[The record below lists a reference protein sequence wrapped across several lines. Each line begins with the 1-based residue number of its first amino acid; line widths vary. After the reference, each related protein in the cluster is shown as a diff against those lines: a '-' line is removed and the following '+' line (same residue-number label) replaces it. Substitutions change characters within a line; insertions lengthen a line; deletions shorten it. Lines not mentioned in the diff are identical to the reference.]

1 MARKRG
7 GVAGF
12 YDRKKGFI
20 KALAPIALGAIP
32 GIGMPLAVAAGAAM
46 GADKEGKGYF
56 KGFDAGG
63 ALKGGVAGYGQGATG
78 AGIKGLLTGAA
89 KSGMSATEGARQ
101 ALSDY
106 NRPVSKIFSSGGGA
120 TTPAAGGGGGGVP
133 GDAYNYG
140 NVVPKQTGLS
150 KAAKVATE
158 YKDLI
163 AAGGK
168 GIQAFLPDEAANASA
183 DAAYMNAETNRM
195 RLEQEQS
202 QEKTEQERRRRIAE
216 LLMPMFT
223 QIQQS
228 RPSYGG

>member
-1 MARKRG
+1 MAARKRG
-7 GVAGF
+7 GLAGV
-12 YDRKKGFI
+12 YDRNKGLI
-20 KALAPIALGAIP
+20 KTLAPIALGAIP

-56 KGFDAGG
+56 KNFDVGG

-89 KSGMSATEGARQ
+89 KSGVSATEGARQ

-106 NRPVSKIFSSGGGA
+106 NRPVSKIFSPGGGA
-120 TTPAAGGGGGGVP
+120 AGSAGTTPPGGTNPDPTKLQRLG
-133 GDAYNYG
+133 
-140 NVVPKQTGLS
+140 
-150 KAAKVATE
+150 KAATE

-168 GIQAFLPDEAANASA
+168 GIQLALPDAAS

-195 RLEQEQS
+195 RLEQEQN
-202 QEKTEQERRRRIAE
+202 QEKTEEERRRRIAE
-216 LLMPMFT
+216 LLMPLFT
-223 QIQQS
+223 QMQQS
-228 RPSYGG
+228 RQPYGYGG

>member
-7 GVAGF
+7 GVAGI
-12 YDRKKGFI
+12 YDRKKGLI
-20 KALAPIALGAIP
+20 KTLAPIALGAIP

-56 KGFDAGG
+56 KNFDVGG

-89 KSGMSATEGARQ
+89 KSGVSATEGARQ

-120 TTPAAGGGGGGVP
+120 TTPAAGGGGGVP
-133 GDAYNYG
+133 SDAYNYG

-168 GIQAFLPDEAANASA
+168 GIQLALPDAAS

-202 QEKTEQERRRRIAE
+202 QEKMEEERRRRIAE

>member
-7 GVAGF
+7 GLAGF
-12 YDRKKGFI
+12 YDKNKGLI
-20 KALAPIALGAIP
+20 KTLAPIALGAIP

-56 KGFDAGG
+56 KNFDVGG

-89 KSGMSATEGARQ
+89 KSGVSATEGARQ

-120 TTPAAGGGGGGVP
+120 AGSAGTTPPP
-133 GDAYNYG
+133 GTTPDPTKLQRLG
-140 NVVPKQTGLS
+140 
-150 KAAKVATE
+150 KAATE

-168 GIQAFLPDEAANASA
+168 GLQTVFSNDDAGE
-183 DAAYMNAETNRM
+183 AAYMNAETNRM
-195 RLEQEQS
+195 RLEEEKNQV
-202 QEKTEQERRRRIAE
+202 KTEEERRRRIAE

-223 QIQQS
+223 QMQQS
-228 RPSYGG
+228 RQPYGYGG

>member
-56 KGFDAGG
+56 KNFDVGG

-89 KSGMSATEGARQ
+89 KSGVSATEGARQ

-120 TTPAAGGGGGGVP
+120 AGSAGTTSPGVTTPNP
-133 GDAYNYG
+133 TNLSKLGDA
-140 NVVPKQTGLS
+140 
-150 KAAKVATE
+150 ATK

-168 GIQAFLPDEAANASA
+168 GIQLALPDAAS

-202 QEKTEQERRRRIAE
+202 QEKMEEERRRRIAE

>member
-1 MARKRG
+1 MAARKRG
-7 GVAGF
+7 GLAGF
-12 YDRKKGFI
+12 YDKNKGLI
-20 KALAPIALGAIP
+20 KTLAPIALGAIP

-56 KGFDAGG
+56 KNFDVGG

-89 KSGMSATEGARQ
+89 KSGVSATEGARQ

-106 NRPVSKIFSSGGGA
+106 NRPVSKIFSPGGGA
-120 TTPAAGGGGGGVP
+120 AGSAGTTPPLGPTPDPTKLQRLG
-133 GDAYNYG
+133 
-140 NVVPKQTGLS
+140 
-150 KAAKVATE
+150 KAATE

-168 GIQAFLPDEAANASA
+168 GLQTVFSNDDAGE
-183 DAAYMNAETNRM
+183 AAYMNAETNRM
-195 RLEQEQS
+195 RLEEEKNQV
-202 QEKTEQERRRRIAE
+202 KTEEERRRRIAE

-223 QIQQS
+223 QMQQS
-228 RPSYGG
+228 RQPYGYGG

>member
-1 MARKRG
+1 MAKKRG

-12 YDRKKGFI
+12 YDKNKKYI

-56 KGFDAGG
+56 KNFDVGG

-89 KSGMSATEGARQ
+89 KSGVSATEGARQ

-106 NRPVSKIFSSGGGA
+106 NRPVSKIFSPGGGA
-120 TTPAAGGGGGGVP
+120 AGSAGTTPPNPDPTKLQRLG
-133 GDAYNYG
+133 
-140 NVVPKQTGLS
+140 
-150 KAAKVATE
+150 KAATE

-168 GIQAFLPDEAANASA
+168 GLQTVFSNDDAGE
-183 DAAYMNAETNRM
+183 AAYMNAETNRM
-195 RLEQEQS
+195 RLEEEKNQV
-202 QEKTEQERRRRIAE
+202 KTEEERRRRIAE

-223 QIQQS
+223 QMQQS
-228 RPSYGG
+228 RQPYGYGG

>member
-1 MARKRG
+1 MAARKRG
-7 GVAGF
+7 GVAGI
-12 YDRKKGFI
+12 YDRNKKLI
-20 KALAPIALGAIP
+20 KTLAPIALGAIP

-56 KGFDAGG
+56 KNFDVGG
-63 ALKGGVAGYGQGATG
+63 AVKGGVAGYGQGATG

-89 KSGMSATEGARQ
+89 KSGVSATEGARQ

-120 TTPAAGGGGGGVP
+120 TTPAAGGGGGVP
-133 GDAYNYG
+133 DPTNLSKLGDA
-140 NVVPKQTGLS
+140 
-150 KAAKVATE
+150 ATK

-168 GIQAFLPDEAANASA
+168 GIQLALPDAAS

-202 QEKTEQERRRRIAE
+202 QEKMEEERRRRIAE

>member
-1 MARKRG
+1 MAKKRG
-7 GVAGF
+7 GLAGF
-12 YDRKKGFI
+12 YDKNKGKI

-56 KGFDAGG
+56 KNFDVGG

-89 KSGMSATEGARQ
+89 KSGVSATEGARQ

-106 NRPVSKIFSSGGGA
+106 NRPVSKIFSPGGGA
-120 TTPAAGGGGGGVP
+120 AGSAGTTPP
-133 GDAYNYG
+133 
-140 NVVPKQTGLS
+140 LS
-150 KAAKVATE
+150 TNPDPTKLQRLGKAATE

-168 GIQAFLPDEAANASA
+168 GLQTVFSNDDAGE
-183 DAAYMNAETNRM
+183 AAYMNAETNRM
-195 RLEQEQS
+195 RLEEEKNQV
-202 QEKTEQERRRRIAE
+202 KTEEERRRRIAE

-228 RPSYGG
+228 RSPYGYGG